1 VLQILDPPTGT
12 LIWTSPPLIGGVSA
26 NSLAFY
32 DLNGNGM
39 LEMAFATATG
49 MYLTQ

>member
-1 VLQILDPPTGT
+1 
-12 LIWTSPPLIGGVSA
+12 LIGGVSA

-32 DLNGNGM
+32 DLNGDGM
-39 LEMAFATATG
+39 LEMTFGTDTG